1 MVNHL
6 CAVKSSSLDGLKNG
20 DASLLNEVIHL
31 VDGDPAVR
39 SYEAEGV
46 GADGESD
53 AALVSSTEVLVC
65 TVEALLNNSVA
76 WECVKLWSPLWWI
89 SSVPSWQEADGR
101 SKEGT
106 LLAHKVHGLCIKLE
120 AVNHLLA
127 AATDGVIS
135 CGEAVV
141 GV

>member
-1 MVNHL
+1 MVYLLEGAANNLAAFLHDNFHVIWGKVADVGSNVALDNQEVSKLASLEGAKLILVVNHL

-65 TVEALLNNSVA
+65 TVEALLNDGIA
-76 WECVKLWSPLWWI
+76 WE
-89 SSVPSWQEADGR
+89 
-101 SKEGT
+101 
-106 LLAHKVHGLCIKLE
+106 
-120 AVNHLLA
+120 
-127 AATDGVIS
+127 
-135 CGEAVV
+135 
-141 GV
+141 